1 MARARDPNREIA
13 KQMYLESSGEMLLKD
28 IAVKLSKSDTQ
39 IRKWKNLDKWD
50 ELLKGNVTNEAK
62 GNVTNEDVD
71 VSWVDIETEYVT
83 DMRKKPCTLKS
94 LAEKYGIS
102 VSRMYTYA
110 SENDWTDKREEH
122 RRNTATKTAEKIA
135 ELTSD
140 DAAQATA
147 RHFAASNQLLG
158 ILEDAISTPGEFN
171 KVVEKL
177 RVDENYD
184 VVRVVEI
191 EALAE
196 KRLATVVNTLS
207 SIQKM
212 QRETLD
218 VQREKERVAIERER
232 IAIAKESGVED
243 EYEDD
248 GFMDALKGVKVDW
261 SDD

>member
-1 MARARDPNREIA
+1 MAEKYELAYADYKA
-13 KQMYLESSGEMLLKD
+13 GMKYKD
-28 IAVKLSKSDTQ
+28 IAEKYGVSINTVKSWKS
-39 IRKWKNLDKWD
+39 RKWGATETEKSVQPCVQPTDAT
-50 ELLKGNVTNEAK
+50 ETEI
-62 GNVTNEDVD
+62 
-71 VSWVDIETEYVT
+71 SWVDIETEYVT
-83 DMRKKPCTLKS
+83 DMRKKPCTLKG
-94 LAEKYGIS
+94 LAEKYD
-102 VSRMYTYA
+102 VSYQRIRDYSA
-110 SENDWTDKREEH
+110 ENDWAGKRKKH
-122 RRNTATKTAEKIA
+122 QTITKQKTAEKIA

-147 RHFAASNQLLG
+147 RHFEASNKLLD

-207 SIQKM
+207 NIQKM

-218 VQREKERVAIERER
+218 IQREKERVAIERER